1 MYSTFMTFVA
11 ALVACANATTI
22 TPAPSFKFQTATPI
36 PTREYRAASFMTER
50 ASKQAEASNH
60 AASVHGVAIKP
71 TNGPTPEFS
80 GYVTVSITNKH
91 TAKISVAVTSDSSA
105 PSASGN
111 PQPSL
116 LGDTTQ
122 FYFEK
127 GFSGR
132 IGVGPQL
139 DSADSKIELNYD
151 QSVFADVSYV
161 DGYTVPITCSC
172 DKETVH
178 MGCNVELWDT
188 YDVCPHESDGP
199 ICYNPAATKVDGPA
213 EVWFRPCEG
222 AAYTFPWDDKATGA
236 CTGSLISCCV
246 GGDCPA
252 NPNQPRTHFLKR
264 LSRRVTG
271 QRD

>member
-1 MYSTFMTFVA
+1 MYSTFITFVA

-22 TPAPSFKFQTATPI
+22 TPAPSFQIQTANPV
-36 PTREYRAASFMTER
+36 PTRVSRAASEVITGR
-50 ASKQAEASNH
+50 ASRHAEASRH

-71 TNGPTPEFS
+71 TSGPAPEFS

-91 TAKISVAVTSDSSA
+91 TANISVAVTSDSSA

-127 GFSGR
+127 GFSGS
-132 IGVGPQL
+132 IGVAPQL
-139 DSADSKIELNYD
+139 DSAASKIELDYD
-151 QSVFADVSYV
+151 KSVFADVSYV

-178 MGCNVELWDT
+178 MGCNVDLWDT
-188 YDVCPHESDGP
+188 IDVCPHESDGP
-199 ICYNPAATKVDGPA
+199 ICYNPAATKVDDPA
-213 EVWFRPCEG
+213 EPFFKPCKG
-222 AAYTFPWDDKATGA
+222 AAYTFPSDDEASGA
-236 CTGSLISCCV
+236 CKGSLISCCV
-246 GGDCPA
+246 GADCPA
-252 NPNQPRTHFLKR
+252 NPNQRGPWLKR
-264 LSRRVTG
+264 FSRRVTG